1 MSSVRFK
8 ASLVAWLAAV
18 SLSLGGAVSSVRA
31 ACQLASGPIKHV
43 VYIEFDN
50 VHFTRDNPNVPSDM
64 EQMPSLLNF
73 IEQNGTLDTGDHA
86 VLISHTANDILTTQT
101 GIYSDRDGIAVANS
115 FGVFG
120 PVDPKLA
127 PHGVWFPSSFF
138 YWTDLVSDITP
149 GTDDSLYAMLTE
161 TGQNVPAPWAPFTK
175 AGCDVGA
182 FSTANIVLERT
193 PFDVVKVFGAGSTEA
208 KDPLQTTN
216 YIGESVHCALGSTIC
231 TAANGSV
238 ADLLPDEPG
247 GYNNYQALFGGL
259 FLNQAF
265 GPLKDLDGNVL
276 KDSKG
281 NPGFPGFSPTATQTL
296 GAVATMLERGVPVV
310 FAYIADLHDNEAGG
324 TFGPGQAGYVAQAAA
339 YDKAFAAFFKRL
351 TADGITPSNTLFV
364 ITPDEGDHFAGSAPT
379 PANCDGVTT
388 PCTYPN
394 GLGELDI
401 NLALLA
407 SNAGNPTPFDI
418 HFDDAPTVYV
428 QGQPGPADPVVR
440 GLERTMASLTATDP
454 YAGKSVNLLAA
465 MADEVEERMLHMV
478 TADANRTPTFTFF
491 GDPDFFF
498 ETVGSATPTPGPSF
512 AWNHGDIQPEIGRTF
527 IGIVGPG
534 VANLGILGPGSVKGK
549 TDSFFS
555 DHTDVRPTI
564 MELVGLQDGYVH
576 DGRVITEVLNPKT
589 MPKSLKSN
597 SSLLAQLGQAYKQI
611 NAPFGQ
617 LAMDSLVV
625 STKALSGGT
634 MADDHLYL
642 EAENQIQDWIDERD
656 SIVQDIK
663 TMLDSAE
670 FGNQSIN
677 ASEAKAL
684 IKEAESLK
692 AAVHMASIGM

>member
-8 ASLVAWLAAV
+8 ASLVAWLTAV

-231 TAANGSV
+231 TAANGAV

-589 MPKSLKSN
+589 MSKSLKSN

-642 EAENQIQDWIDERD
+642 EAENHIQDWIDERD
-656 SIVQDIK
+656 SIVQDMK

>member
-1 MSSVRFK
+1 MSGVRFK
-8 ASLVAWLAAV
+8 AFLMASLTAAA
-18 SLSLGGAVSSVRA
+18 LSLGAVVSSAQA

-50 VHFTRDNPNVPSDM
+50 VHFTRDNSNVPSDM

-101 GIYSDRDGIAVANS
+101 GVYSDRDGIAVANS

-120 PVDPKLA
+120 PLDAKLA

-149 GTDDSLYAMLTE
+149 GTNDSLYAMLTE
-161 TGQNVPAPWAPFTK
+161 TGQNMPAPWAPFTK

-182 FSTANIVLERT
+182 FSTANIVLERA

-216 YIGESVHCALGSTIC
+216 YIGESVHCAIGSTIC
-231 TAANGSV
+231 TAAHGAV

-247 GYNNYQALFGGL
+247 GYNNYEALFGGL
-259 FLNQAF
+259 FLNEAF
-265 GPLKDLDGNVL
+265 GPLMDMDGNVI

-296 GAVATMLERGVPVV
+296 GAVATMLEKGVPIV

-324 TFGPGQAGYVAQAAA
+324 TFGPGQAGFVAQAAA

-351 TADGITPSNTLFV
+351 TADGITPNNTLFV
-364 ITPDEGDHFAGSAPT
+364 ITPDEGDHFAGSAPM
-379 PANCDGVTT
+379 PATCDGLTT

-394 GLGELDI
+394 GIGELDI
-401 NLALLA
+401 NLAALA

-440 GLERTMASLTATDP
+440 GLERTMGTLMATDP
-454 YAGKSVNLLAA
+454 YAGKSANLMAA

-478 TADANRTPTFTFF
+478 TADATRTPTFTFF
-491 GDPDFFF
+491 GNPDFFF

-512 AWNHGDIQPEIGRTF
+512 AWNHGDIQPEIARTF

-564 MELVGLQDGYVH
+564 MELVGLQDGYIH
-576 DGRVITEVLNPKT
+576 DGRVITEVLNSKT

-597 SSLLAQLGQAYKQI
+597 NSLLAKLGQAYKQI
-611 NAPFGQ
+611 NAPFGP
-617 LAMDSLVV
+617 LAMDSLLV

-642 EAENQIQDWIDERD
+642 EAENQIEDWIEERD
-656 SIVQDIK
+656 SIVRDMK
-663 TMLDSAE
+663 TMLDAAE
-670 FGNQSIN
+670 FGNQPIN
-677 ASEAKAL
+677 ASEAKTL
-684 IKEAESLK
+684 IKEAQSLA
-692 AAVHMASIGM
+692 AAVHKASTAM